1 MDGTFGNSDILPAFV
16 PVHEPWLFSVQA
28 LLFACFQ
35 LLVFSR
41 IIQKKLNSRTS
52 KTEVLSSD
60 FPGLRHLSSICN
72 LKGLNSL

>member
-35 LLVFSR
+35 LLVFSG
-41 IIQKKLNSRTS
+41 KKVKKFENT
-52 KTEVLSSD
+52 KNKFEEAEVLALES
-60 FPGLRHLSSICN
+60 
-72 LKGLNSL
+72 LKPCFQRRLLLCVE